1 MGRLGLGLGFG
12 GSGRGTHAGGV
23 SAITLVA
30 VGAFADDLA
39 IDISVLV
46 CSVCV
51 ACATGSDILSCVVAD
66 VALAWFFGGVR
77 C

>member
-1 MGRLGLGLGFG
+1 MRLAVAGRLGVGIG

-39 IDISVLV
+39 IDVSVLV
-46 CSVCV
+46 
-51 ACATGSDILSCVVAD
+51 
-66 VALAWFFGGVR
+66 
-77 C
+77 